1 MLNVMKHILKLTL
14 AAVAILLCTATFAA
28 RDSKHQLRGSGNII
42 TKEVSLSGDYTT
54 ILATK
59 CVKVVMTEQEGGNIL
74 VAADDNVMEWVVCQ
88 VKGDILEVTV
98 RKPDCNSYSDLNVT
112 VTLPRNN
119 ALKRVEGRAS
129 ADVIIQPTL
138 TGEKK
143 LFLRASSSANIVI
156 NRAEKR
162 EISIHASSASKVSG
176 AFKAEFCAMNASSS
190 ADIQA
195 SVLADKVSLW
205 ASSSG
210 TVKLSGAATALFG
223 EASSSGDILC
233 SELISQNASA
243 AASSSG
249 KVTLNCSGKLFA
261 RASSGGDVISTNASA
276 ASATA
281 EAASGG
287 LVKLRCHGTLSA
299 RAASGGDVKYS
310 GDCTLEVAE
319 AASGGSIKRF

>member
-1 MLNVMKHILKLTL
+1 MLT
-14 AAVAILLCTATFAA
+14 AVVTLLCTATFAA
-28 RDSKHQLRGSGNII
+28 RDSKRQLNGSGNII
-42 TKEVSLSGDYTT
+42 TKEVAISSDYET
-54 ILATK
+54 ILATT
-59 CVKVVMTEQEGGNIL
+59 CVKVIMTEQEGGLTLIS
-74 VAADDNVMEWVVCQ
+74 ADDNVMEWVVCE
-88 VKGDILEVTV
+88 VRGDILEVTV
-98 RKPDCNSYSDLNVT
+98 RKPNCNSYSNLNVT
-112 VTLPRNN
+112 VTIPKND
-119 ALKRVEGRAS
+119 ALKRIECRNA
-129 ADVIIQPTL
+129 ANVIIHPTL
-138 TGEKK
+138 TGKDK
-143 LFLRASSSANIVI
+143 LLLRTSSSGNIVI

-162 EISIHASSASKVSG
+162 EISIHSSSAGKVSG
-176 AFKAEFCAMNASSS
+176 AFKAEFCAMNASSA

-233 SELISQNASA
+233 SELTSQNASA
-243 AASSSG
+243 AASSGG
-249 KVTLNCSGKLFA
+249 KVTLNCNGKLFA
-261 RASSGGDVISTNASA
+261 RAASSGDIISTNASA

-310 GDCTLEVAE
+310 GNCKLEVAE